1 MTRPMT
7 SSKPVVELQGISKE
21 YKSGPKTILVLEHVD
36 LAIKVGERLAVAG
49 PSGSGKSTLLNL
61 IGTLDA
67 PTSGRVMFKGRD
79 VAKLSPKDI
88 ARVRNRDIGF
98 VFQQHH
104 LLPQYTVLENVLI
117 PTLIAE
123 AAPRVVKRAE
133 ELLDR
138 VGLADRVDHRPNEI
152 SGGERQRVAVVRALI
167 NRPSLLLADEPTGSL
182 NQQAADELARL
193 LIELNKEFEMAGR
206 PHARGDCGGAAWAGR
221 VRNGPDQPAVRR
233 AARGE
238 GSR

>member
-1 MTRPMT
+1 MTRHMT
-7 SSKPVVELQGISKE
+7 SRKPVVELQGVSKE
-21 YKSGPKTILVLEHVD
+21 YKSGPKSVLVLENVN
-36 LAIKVGERLAVAG
+36 LTVTPTERLAVVG

-67 PTSGRVMFKGRD
+67 PTSGRVLFKGRD
-79 VAKLSPKDI
+79 VAKLSAKDV

-104 LLPQYTVLENVLI
+104 LLPQYTVLENVLL

-123 AAPRVVKRAE
+123 ASPRVVKRAE

-138 VGLADRVDHRPNEI
+138 VGLADRVHHRPNEI

-182 NQQAADELARL
+182 NQQAADELAQL
-193 LIELNKEFEMAGR
+193 LLDLNREFEMALVVVTHSMSIAERIGR
-206 PHARGDCGGAAWAGR
+206 IFELRDRSLHPRK
-221 VRNGPDQPAVRR
+221 
-233 AARGE
+233 
-238 GSR
+238 

>member
-1 MTRPMT
+1 MTRPVT
-7 SSKPVVELQGISKE
+7 SPKPVVELQGVSKE
-21 YKSGPKTILVLEHVD
+21 YKSGPKTILVLENVN
-36 LAIKVGERLAVAG
+36 LTINPVARLAVVG

-67 PTSGRVMFKGRD
+67 PTSGRVTFKGRD
-79 VAKLSPKDI
+79 VAKLSAKDM

-123 AAPRVVKRAE
+123 AALRTVKRAE
-133 ELLDR
+133 ELLNR
-138 VGLADRVDHRPNEI
+138 VGLGDRIDHRPNDL

-182 NQQAADELARL
+182 NQEAADELAQL
-193 LIELNKEFEMAGR
+193 LLDLNQEFEMALVVVTHSMSIAERIGKVFELR
-206 PHARGDCGGAAWAGR
+206 
-221 VRNGPDQPAVRR
+221 
-233 AARGE
+233 
-238 GSR
+238 SRTLHTRK

>member
-1 MTRPMT
+1 
-7 SSKPVVELQGISKE
+7 VELQGVSKE
-21 YKSGPKTILVLEHVD
+21 YKSGPQSVLVLKDVN
-36 LAIKVGERLAVAG
+36 LAIKVGERLAVVG

-67 PTSGRVMFKGRD
+67 PTSGRVLFKGRD
-79 VAKLSPKDI
+79 VAKLSAKDV

-104 LLPQYTVLENVLI
+104 LLPQYTVVENVLL

-123 AAPRVVKRAE
+123 ASPRVVKRAE

-138 VGLADRVDHRPNEI
+138 VGLADRVDHRPGEI

-182 NQQAADELARL
+182 NQQAADELAQL
-193 LIELNKEFEMAGR
+193 LIGINREFETALVVVTHSMSIAERIGKIFEL
-206 PHARGDCGGAAWAGR
+206 HD
-221 VRNGPDQPAVRR
+221 R
-233 AARGE
+233 ALHPRK
-238 GSR
+238 

>member
-1 MTRPMT
+1 MTP
-7 SSKPVVELQGISKE
+7 KPVVELQGVSKE
-21 YKSGPKTILVLEHVD
+21 YKSGAKFIRVLENVN
-36 LAIKVGERLAVAG
+36 LTVNAGERLAVVG

-79 VAKLSPKDI
+79 VAKLSAKDV

-104 LLPQYTVLENVLI
+104 LLPQCTVLENVLV

-123 AAPRVVKRAE
+123 AAPRIVKRAE

-138 VGLADRVDHRPNEI
+138 VGLAERIHHRPGGI

-182 NQQAADELARL
+182 NQEAAAELAQL
-193 LIELNKEFEMAGR
+193 LLDLNKEFEMALVVVT
-206 PHARGDCGGAAWAGR
+206 HSMSIAEQIGR
-221 VRNGPDQPAVRR
+221 VFELRSR
-233 AARGE
+233 ALHPRD
-238 GSR
+238 

>member
-7 SSKPVVELQGISKE
+7 TSKPVVELQGVSKE
-21 YKSGPKTILVLEHVD
+21 YKSGPQSVLVLKDVN
-36 LAIKVGERLAVAG
+36 LAINAGERLAVVG

-61 IGTLDA
+61 IGTLDT
-67 PTSGRVMFKGRD
+67 PTSGRVLFKGRD
-79 VAKLSPKDI
+79 VAKLSAKDV

-98 VFQQHH
+98 IFQQHH
-104 LLPQYTVLENVLI
+104 LLPQYTVLENVLV

-123 AAPRVVKRAE
+123 ATPRVVKRAE

-138 VGLADRVDHRPNEI
+138 VGLADRVDHRPGEI

-182 NQQAADELARL
+182 NQQGAAELAQL
-193 LIELNKEFEMAGR
+193 LIELNKEFEMALLVVTHSTSIAERIGR
-206 PHARGDCGGAAWAGR
+206 IFELRDRAL
-221 VRNGPDQPAVRR
+221 QPRK
-233 AARGE
+233 
-238 GSR
+238 

>member
-1 MTRPMT
+1 MTT
-7 SSKPVVELQGISKE
+7 SKPVVELQGVSKE
-21 YKSGPKTILVLEHVD
+21 YKSGPQSVLVLKDVN
-36 LAIKVGERLAVAG
+36 LAIKVGERLAVVG

-67 PTSGRVMFKGRD
+67 PTSGRVLFKGRD
-79 VAKLSPKDI
+79 VARFSAKDV

-104 LLPQYTVLENVLI
+104 LLPQYTVLENVLL

-138 VGLADRVDHRPNEI
+138 VGLADRVDYRPNEI

-167 NRPSLLLADEPTGSL
+167 NRPSLLLGDEPTGSL
-182 NQQAADELARL
+182 NQEGADELAQL
-193 LIELNKEFEMAGR
+193 LLDLNREFEMALVVVTHSMSIAERIGR
-206 PHARGDCGGAAWAGR
+206 IFELRDRSLHPRK
-221 VRNGPDQPAVRR
+221 
-233 AARGE
+233 
-238 GSR
+238 

>member
-1 MTRPMT
+1 MTRHMT
-7 SSKPVVELQGISKE
+7 SRKPVVELQGVSKE
-21 YKSGPKTILVLEHVD
+21 YKSGPKSVLVLENVN
-36 LAIKVGERLAVAG
+36 LTVTPTERLAVVG

-67 PTSGRVMFKGRD
+67 PTSGRVLFKGRD
-79 VAKLSPKDI
+79 VAKLSAKDV

-104 LLPQYTVLENVLI
+104 LLPQYTVLENVLL

-123 AAPRVVKRAE
+123 ASPRVVKRAE

-138 VGLADRVDHRPNEI
+138 VGLADRVHHRPNEI

-193 LIELNKEFEMAGR
+193 LLDLNREFEMALVVVTHSMSIAERIGR
-206 PHARGDCGGAAWAGR
+206 IFELRDRSLHPRK
-221 VRNGPDQPAVRR
+221 
-233 AARGE
+233 
-238 GSR
+238 

>member
-1 MTRPMT
+1 MARPMT
-7 SSKPVVELQGISKE
+7 TSKPVVELQGVSKE
-21 YKSGPKTILVLEHVD
+21 YKSGPQSVLVLKDVN
-36 LAIKVGERLAVAG
+36 LAIKVGERLAVVG

-67 PTSGRVMFKGRD
+67 PTSGRVLFKGRD
-79 VAKLSPKDI
+79 VARFSAKDV

-104 LLPQYTVLENVLI
+104 LLPQYTVLENVLL

-123 AAPRVVKRAE
+123 ASPRVVKRAE

-138 VGLADRVDHRPNEI
+138 VGLADRVHHRPNEI

-182 NQQAADELARL
+182 NQQGADELAQL
-193 LIELNKEFEMAGR
+193 LLDLNREFEMALVVVTHSMSIAERIGR
-206 PHARGDCGGAAWAGR
+206 IFELRDRSLHPRK
-221 VRNGPDQPAVRR
+221 
-233 AARGE
+233 
-238 GSR
+238 